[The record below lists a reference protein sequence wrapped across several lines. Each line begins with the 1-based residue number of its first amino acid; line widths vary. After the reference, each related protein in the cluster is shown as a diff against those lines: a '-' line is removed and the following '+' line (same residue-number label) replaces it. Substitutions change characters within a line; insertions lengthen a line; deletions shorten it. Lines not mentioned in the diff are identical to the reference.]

1 MLGLSLC
8 VAPNAVASDKPAAK
22 LSGLIDGIEMPMLL
36 CYQCSE

>member
-22 LSGLIDGIEMPMLL
+22 LSGLIDGIEMPMFL